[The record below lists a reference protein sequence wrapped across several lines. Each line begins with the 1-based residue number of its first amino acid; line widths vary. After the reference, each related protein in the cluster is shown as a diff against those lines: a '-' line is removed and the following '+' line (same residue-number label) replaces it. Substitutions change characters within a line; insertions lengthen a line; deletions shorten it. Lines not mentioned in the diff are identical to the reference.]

1 MTEPG
6 LLIII
11 SGPSGTGKG
20 TICKSLLQHRP
31 DIFYSISATT
41 RSPRDGEQDGV
52 SYYFKSKEEFEEMLA
67 RDEFLEW
74 ARVYDNYYGTPKAPV
89 AEAIAAGRDVI
100 LEIDVQGAMKVKEKA
115 PEGVYVFI
123 VPPSLEV
130 LRSRIV
136 GRATDSME
144 TINKRMDKALGELS
158 TLYEYNYVVINDVLA
173 QAVNKVECII
183 EAEKCHSGR
192 YRLVS
197 DGGVKAALIVPK
209 S

>member
-1 MTEPG
+1 MTVPG

-41 RSPRDGEQDGV
+41 RVPRDGEQDGH
-52 SYYFKSKEEFEEMLA
+52 SYHFKSKEEFEEMLA

-74 ARVYDNYYGTPKAPV
+74 ARVYDNYYGTPRAPM
-89 AEAIAAGRDVI
+89 AEALAAGKDVI

-123 VPPSLEV
+123 VPPSMEV
-130 LRSRIV
+130 LRARII

-144 TINKRMDKALGELS
+144 VINKRMDKALGELS
-158 TLYEYNYVVINDVLA
+158 KLYEYNYVVINDVLA
-173 QAVNKVECII
+173 EAVNKVECII
-183 EAEKCHSGR
+183 EAEKCHSQR
-192 YRLVS
+192 YRLVP